1 MAEVICSQVID
12 ELTEMMNMNKEQVE
26 KTVHESK
33 CDELS
38 AMFNMMMDNKRK
50 DKGRSSIINHRM
62 QKPRQRFILKNQ
74 VLSSIQTL
82 ALIRVSTLNIET
94 FLFMV
99 FPML

>member
-1 MAEVICSQVID
+1 MASLYSLVQGAEIGYLKHSNGWRICSQVID

-50 DKGRSSIINHRM
+50 EKGKASDVYLVGGVM
-62 QKPRQRFILKNQ
+62 
-74 VLSSIQTL
+74 L
-82 ALIRVSTLNIET
+82 ALIGQKIW
-94 FLFMV
+94 M
-99 FPML
+99 